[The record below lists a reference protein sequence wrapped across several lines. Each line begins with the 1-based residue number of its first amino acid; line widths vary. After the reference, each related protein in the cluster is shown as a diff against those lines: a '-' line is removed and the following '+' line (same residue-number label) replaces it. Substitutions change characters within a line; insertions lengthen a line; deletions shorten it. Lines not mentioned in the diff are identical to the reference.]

1 MDVYRLDD
9 SNKNFGL
16 DDYLNQWG
24 EFKVLD
30 SNKIKATSKISAES
44 PKIKFCNNCGVIF
57 EECDFINKFYID
69 NFGVDKECFEE
80 LIKC

>member
-1 MDVYRLDD
+1 M
-9 SNKNFGL
+9 
-16 DDYLNQWG
+16 G
-24 EFKVLD
+24 EIKVLD

-44 PKIKFCNNCGVIF
+44 SKIKFCNNCGVIF
-57 EECDFINKFYID
+57 EEDDFINKFYVD